1 MTKIKSYIDFKRSVL
16 EAAQADE
23 LRDKLKDLGYSE
35 KSKELSSGGDITAD
49 ISKIAK
55 VVLDEF
61 KKIAPTVK
69 ITVTSG
75 NDAFHHNLSYV
86 SRHTKGQAIDL
97 TVNPNTA
104 ETRQQLMSVL
114 DRVADGTPGFSYI
127 DEYSNPTKAATGGH
141 FHLSYGNH
149 AENSKTA
156 NAKTDSP
163 IEVTGLTGATAADST
178 DSTASVIIDSDLI
191 TRLINKLKEKN
202 FSEKDLAKFS
212 ELKKTGSGK
221 SINLDVK
228 DFDGIVAKVIDELEG
243 GYYHPDMLNDG
254 RVKDP
259 RYGSSGETMMGI
271 DRKAGGDINATPEGI
286 KFWNLIDSANA
297 RSEWKWLYRGGSL
310 EPQLRE
316 LAGKMIKRYYDIYAT
331 KYLSGPALKIV
342 NDNPKLLF
350 NFVYAVWNGPGWF
363 DKFAEEINKAVSSGI
378 TDPEELTKIAIKRR
392 TESQNSLVAQGGKK
406 IAKLLDVQVA

>member
-1 MTKIKSYIDFKRSVL
+1 MIRSYTDFKKSIF

-49 ISKIAK
+49 IAKIAE

-104 ETRQQLMSVL
+104 ETRQQLKSVL
-114 DRVADGTPGFSYI
+114 DRVSDGTSGFSYI

-156 NAKTDSP
+156 NAKTDDP
-163 IEVTGLTGATAADST
+163 IEVTGLTGVAAADST
-178 DSTASVIIDSDLI
+178 ESAASVIIDSDLI
-191 TRLINKLKEKN
+191 TRLISKLKEKN
-202 FSEKDLAKFS
+202 FSEKDLAKFA
-212 ELKKTGSGK
+212 ELKKADSGK
-221 SINLDVK
+221 AIELDVK
-228 DFDGIVAKVIDELEG
+228 DFDGIVGKVIDNLEG

-254 RVKDP
+254 RVKDS
-259 RYGSSGETMMGI
+259 RYSNSGETMMGI
-271 DRKAGGDINATPEGI
+271 DRKAGGTINTTPEGI
-286 KFWNLIDSANA
+286 KFWDLIDSANA
-297 RSEWKWLYRGGSL
+297 RSEWKWGYRGGSL

-316 LAGKMIKRYYDIYAT
+316 LAGKMIKRYYDTYAT
-331 KYLSGPALKIV
+331 KYLSGAALKIV
-342 NDNPKLLF
+342 NENPKLLF
-350 NFVYAVWNGPGWF
+350 NFVYSVWNGPGWF
-363 DKFAEEINKAVSSGI
+363 DKFAEEVNKAVSSGI
-378 TDPEELTKIAIKRR
+378 TDPEELATLAVKRR
-392 TESQNSLVAQGGKK
+392 TNSENSLIAQGGKK
-406 IAKLLDVQVA
+406 IAKLLDVQVD

>member
-1 MTKIKSYIDFKRSVL
+1 MIGSYTDFKKSIL

-35 KSKELSSGGDITAD
+35 KSKEISSGGDITAD
-49 ISKIAK
+49 IAKIAE

-61 KKIAPTVK
+61 KKIAPNVK

-156 NAKTDSP
+156 NPKTDSP
-163 IEVTGLTGATAADST
+163 IEVTGLTGAVASDST
-178 DSTASVIIDSDLI
+178 ESAASVIIDSDLI

-202 FSEKDLAKFS
+202 FSEKDLAKFA
-212 ELKKTGSGK
+212 ELKKTSSGK
-221 SINLDVK
+221 AIELNVK
-228 DFDGIVAKVIDELEG
+228 DFDGIVGKVIDNLEG
-243 GYYHPDMLNDG
+243 GYYHPDMLKDG
-254 RVKDP
+254 RVNDD
-259 RYGSSGETMMGI
+259 RYGNSGETMMGI
-271 DRKAGGDINATPEGI
+271 DRKAGGAINTTPEGI
-286 KFWNLIDSANA
+286 KFWDLIDSANA
-297 RSEWKWLYRGGSL
+297 RSEWKWGYRGGSL

-316 LAGKMIKRYYDIYAT
+316 LAGKMIKRYYDTYAT

-342 NDNPKLLF
+342 NENPKLLF
-350 NFVYAVWNGPGWF
+350 NFVYSVWNGPGWF
-363 DKFAEEINKAVSSGI
+363 DKFADEINKAVNSGI
-378 TDPEELTKIAIKRR
+378 TDPEKLATLAINRR
-392 TESQNSLVAQGGKK
+392 TNSGNSLIAQGGKK
-406 IAKLLDVQVA
+406 IAKLLDLQVA